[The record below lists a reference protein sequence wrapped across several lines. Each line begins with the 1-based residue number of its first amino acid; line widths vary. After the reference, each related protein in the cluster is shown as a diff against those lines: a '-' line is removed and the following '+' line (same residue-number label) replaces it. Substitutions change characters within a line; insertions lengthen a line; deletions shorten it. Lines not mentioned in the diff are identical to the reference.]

1 MTEKVYIGIDLGGTR
16 IRAGKF
22 NANLERLARTE
33 TLTLDEEGVEA
44 VIARIIAQA
53 RAVWADSS
61 ETVVAVGVSA
71 PGPIDL
77 KTGVITRPPN
87 LAGWR
92 DVPLKRRL
100 EEALGVP
107 VYLGNDANLA
117 ALAEY
122 ERGAGRGFQH
132 VIYLTIST
140 GIGAGIIVDG
150 NLIVGWR
157 GFGAEGGHLAM
168 MVYECGQMRATTL
181 EREAQGGAIAR
192 QAQVAIVGGRS
203 SAILALA
210 GGDVRQIETRHVVE
224 AARKGDPL
232 GLELLRR
239 AGTLIGLGIVSLLHL
254 FNPEIII
261 MGGGVAEGAGD
272 LLLTPAWEAIKANV
286 LDETYYQYSGWQLQ
300 IVPPLL
306 GEDVSLIGAA
316 ALAMRGRD

>member
-1 MTEKVYIGIDLGGTR
+1 MADKVYIGIDLGGTR
-16 IRAGKF
+16 IRA
-22 NANLERLARTE
+22 ARYTATLERLARTE

-44 VIARIIAQA
+44 VIGRIVAQA
-53 RAVWADSS
+53 RAVWATDG
-61 ETVVAVGVSA
+61 EQVAAVGVSA

-87 LAGWR
+87 LAGWH

-122 ERGAGRGFQH
+122 ERGAGKGFQH

-150 NLIVGWR
+150 VPLVGWR

-168 MVYECGQMRATTL
+168 VAYECGQVRATTL
-181 EREAQGGAIAR
+181 EKEAQGGAIAR
-192 QAQVAIVGGRS
+192 QAQVAIVGGRD

-210 GGDVRQIETRHVVE
+210 GGDIRQVETRHVVE
-224 AARKGDPL
+224 AARKGDSL

-239 AGTLIGLGIVSLLHL
+239 AGMMVGLGIVTLLHL

-272 LLLTPAWEAIKANV
+272 LLLAPAWEAIKGNV
-286 LDETYYQYSGWQLQ
+286 LDESYYQYADWQLQ
-300 IVPPLL
+300 IVPPIL

-316 ALAMRGRD
+316 AHAMRGGK